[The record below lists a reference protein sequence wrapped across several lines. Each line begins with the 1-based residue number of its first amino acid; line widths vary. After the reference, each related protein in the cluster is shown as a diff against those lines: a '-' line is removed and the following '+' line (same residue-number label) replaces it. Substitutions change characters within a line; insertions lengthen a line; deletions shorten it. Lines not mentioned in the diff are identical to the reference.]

1 MIVKEITLE
10 LVQTRIEPLFNI
22 DGKTRRRMR
31 RKKLRN
37 NHQ

>member
-1 MIVKEITLE
+1 MRDITIE
-10 LVQTRIEPLFNI
+10 LVKRIESMFNI
-22 DGKTRRRMR
+22 DGKVRRRMR

>member
-1 MIVKEITLE
+1 MVDITIEMVK
-10 LVQTRIEPLFNI
+10 RIESLFNI
-22 DGKTRRRMR
+22 DGKARRRMR